1 MASATLH
8 GTVIAKSEDVVEVE
22 GDLYFPPD
30 TVNMDYLE
38 PSQKTYNCP
47 WRGLANYFHV
57 RVGGKQIE
65 NAAFRYSNPSPKA
78 KAIKGRFAF
87 RRGIK
92 VEK

>member
-1 MASATLH
+1 MARAKLH
-8 GTVIAKSEDVVEVE
+8 GRVIAQSDDIIKVE

-57 RVGGKQIE
+57 RIGGKRVE
-65 NAAFRYSNPSPKA
+65 NAALRFSNPSPRA
-78 KAIKGRFAF
+78 KALKGRFAF
-87 RRGIK
+87 KREIE